1 MSADDL
7 RSAVSALVEATAALT
22 GAGSGVWGLL
32 SARERE
38 DLYGQCQRARNS
50 MILMDADFLRAHE
63 DDLPVSVARRAN
75 YLARAF
81 HLTVPEAKARVDAAS
96 RVHDAPVRRDGRPD
110 RRHMPALRDACRDG
124 AVGADSVAAVHRAID
139 RLPRT
144 LHARLTEACDVPLAD
159 LARSHGPAAFH
170 GLGPRLRALCDID
183 DPYTDED
190 RARRRTLSL
199 GKQGFDG
206 MSRLSGLVTPEL
218 AAMLRRVLCD
228 LGNSGDLLPET
239 AVDRRTPGQRYHDA
253 LAAALASSYSPPVPA
268 GQDPATTSHPTT
280 DTSAPQ
286 DPTTTAPQDPCS
298 DGRCGV
304 CPSCNPRPDAE
315 CLPVFPGTPVR
326 PRRGT
331 TTIVAVTTLE
341 ELLARSGTGITDTG
355 DRMTVGS
362 LIESA
367 LATDL
372 YLQVL
377 DFQGRSLWLGRSR
390 RLGSLDQYLA
400 LLGEE
405 GMSTAPGS
413 SACAAKCAMHHI
425 DGWNHGGD
433 TDIDNLT
440 FTDTSTHARVDDTRT
455 NPNRWFTLRA
465 DSAGGRTSPPPAH
478 PRTGAP
484 DDRAGDRSP
493 AHPADRLDHAPVTVH
508 GDLPGDT
515 EPPGGISPEPPT
527 TESPTPPSGD
537 ACPYPVHEDASAC
550 PRHEDICP
558 STRHE
563 DPCPS
568 TRQKNT
574 SAGPHTREE
583 KVTWVPPRTVDPHR
597 RPRVNPHPDMWDH
610 PASRLRRTGSLHRG
624 GTGEH
629 PAAPTPRC
637 DTGQCDTG
645 DCDARDCDTRD

>member
-1 MSADDL
+1 MTLGTTEGHAPRMSADDL

-22 GAGSGVWGLL
+22 GAGSDVWGLL
-32 SARERE
+32 SAEERE
-38 DLYGQCQRARNS
+38 DLYGRCQRARNS

-63 DDLPVSVARRAN
+63 DDLPVSVGRRAN

-81 HLTVPEAKARVDAAS
+81 HLTVPEAKARVDAAN

-124 AVGADSVAAVHRAID
+124 AVSTDSVAAVHRAID

-144 LHARLTEACDVPLAD
+144 LHARLTEACDAPLAD

-170 GLGPRLRALCDID
+170 GLGPRLRALCGID

-228 LGNSGDLLPET
+228 LGNSGDLLPDT

-253 LAAALASSYSPPVPA
+253 LSAALASSYSRPVPA
-268 GQDPATTSHPTT
+268 GQDTVDRQRPAAAAPQNPDAPQGPGTA
-280 DTSAPQ
+280 APQ
-286 DPTTTAPQDPCS
+286 DPATAAPQGSAAPQGPGTAAPQGSATAAPQDPCP

-341 ELLARSGTGITDTG
+341 ELLARTGTGITDTG
-355 DRMTVGS
+355 DRLTVGS
-362 LIESA
+362 LIEST

-413 SACAAKCAMHHI
+413 SACAARCAMHHI

-455 NPNRWFTLRA
+455 NPNRWFTLRP
-465 DSAGGRTSPPPAH
+465 DSAGDQTAPRPAH
-478 PRTGAP
+478 PRSGAP
-484 DDRAGDRSP
+484 GDIPAGP
-493 AHPADRLDHAPVTVH
+493 
-508 GDLPGDT
+508 
-515 EPPGGISPEPPT
+515 PPT
-527 TESPTPPSGD
+527 DPPTPPEGGTWPYPGHQD
-537 ACPYPVHEDASAC
+537 ACAC
-550 PRHEDICP
+550 PRQEDA
-558 STRHE
+558 
-563 DPCPS
+563 CPS
-568 TRQKNT
+568 TRQND
-574 SAGPHTREE
+574 ACACPGTREE
-583 KVTWVPPRTVDPHR
+583 KVTWVPPRTVDPRR
-597 RPRVNPHPDMWDH
+597 RPRVNHHPDMWDH

-624 GTGEH
+624 GTAET
-629 PAAPTPRC
+629 PAAPPRRR
-637 DTGQCDTG
+637 DAGE
-645 DCDARDCDTRD
+645 CDAGTCDTRD

>member
-1 MSADDL
+1 MTLGTTEGHAPQMSADDL

-22 GAGSGVWGLL
+22 GAGSDVWGLL
-32 SARERE
+32 SAEERE
-38 DLYGQCQRARNS
+38 DLYGRCQRARNS

-63 DDLPVSVARRAN
+63 DDLPVSVGRRAN

-81 HLTVPEAKARVDAAS
+81 HLTVPEAKARVDAAN

-124 AVGADSVAAVHRAID
+124 AVSTDSVAAVHRAID

-144 LHARLTEACDVPLAD
+144 LHARLTEACDAPLAD

-190 RARRRTLSL
+190 RTRRRTLSL

-228 LGNSGDLLPET
+228 LGTSGDLLPDT

-253 LAAALASSYSPPVPA
+253 LAAALASSYSRPA
-268 GQDPATTSHPTT
+268 PAAH
-280 DTSAPQ
+280 DTVDRQRPAAAAPQ
-286 DPTTTAPQDPCS
+286 NPDAPQDPCP

-304 CPSCNPRPDAE
+304 CPSCNPRPDAG

-341 ELLARSGTGITDTG
+341 ELLARTGTGITDTG
-355 DRMTVGS
+355 DRLTVGS
-362 LIESA
+362 LIEST

-405 GMSTAPGS
+405 GMSTAPGVVGV
-413 SACAAKCAMHHI
+413 CGEM
-425 DGWNHGGD
+425 
-433 TDIDNLT
+433 
-440 FTDTSTHARVDDTRT
+440 R
-455 NPNRWFTLRA
+455 
-465 DSAGGRTSPPPAH
+465 
-478 PRTGAP
+478 
-484 DDRAGDRSP
+484 
-493 AHPADRLDHAPVTVH
+493 
-508 GDLPGDT
+508 
-515 EPPGGISPEPPT
+515 
-527 TESPTPPSGD
+527 D
-537 ACPYPVHEDASAC
+537 A
-550 PRHEDICP
+550 
-558 STRHE
+558 
-563 DPCPS
+563 
-568 TRQKNT
+568 
-574 SAGPHTREE
+574 
-583 KVTWVPPRTVDPHR
+583 PHR
-597 RPRVNPHPDMWDH
+597 RLEPRWRHRHRQPHVHRYLDPRPGRRHPHDPEPLVH
-610 PASRLRRTGSLHRG
+610 PAPGECRG
-624 GTGEH
+624 
-629 PAAPTPRC
+629 PDRPSPRASTVRGPGRSC
-637 DTGQCDTG
+637 GRPLTLSPG
-645 DCDARDCDTRD
+645 